1 VADALCFANRVSAER
16 VLLFHHDPLHS
27 DDFLDDLCGEVGR
40 RWQELGGE
48 AEQVEM
54 ATERREIALADHATP
69 AV

>member
-1 VADALCFANRVSAER
+1 
-16 VLLFHHDPLHS
+16 
-27 DDFLDDLCGEVGR
+27 VGR

-48 AEQVEM
+48 AEQIEM